1 MSFKEELAA
10 FSPRQDTLLAIGVFD
25 GVHLGHKALLSE
37 LKRQADDKGLIA
49 GVVTFRKH
57 PAAVLPGQQR
67 LPHLTSLAEKIRLLR
82 EEGMAF
88 IVTLSFTLEL
98 AQVSAEHFVS
108 LLQKHL
114 KMRGLVIGAD
124 FALGRNREGD
134 AETLARLGRDSGF
147 SVTVVPPVKLNDEI
161 VSSTAIRNALSG
173 GDMKK
178 IRWMMGRYFRLEE
191 RVVTGNGCG
200 ADLGYPTANLDTD
213 TEQALPADG
222 VYATWAY
229 IDNNPLPSVTSIGRR
244 PTFGDGER
252 IVEVY
257 ILGYEGNLYGS
268 RLKIDIIER
277 LRGEMRFDSATALT
291 AQIEDDIK
299 KAKGIFNALGR
310 Q

>member
-10 FSPRQDTLLAIGVFD
+10 FSPQQDTLLAIGVFD

-37 LKRQADDKGLIA
+37 LKRQADEKGLVA

-57 PAAVLPGQQR
+57 PAAILPGQQQ
-67 LPHLTSLAEKIRLLR
+67 LPHLTSLTEKIRLLR

-88 IVTLSFTLEL
+88 IFTLSFTLEL
-98 AQVSAEHFVS
+98 AQVSAEHFIS

-134 AETLARLGRDSGF
+134 AETLSRLGRDTGF
-147 SVTVVPPVKLNDEI
+147 SVTVVPPVKLDGEI
-161 VSSTAIRNALSG
+161 VSSTAIRNALAS

-178 IRWMMGRYFRLEE
+178 VRWMMGRYFRLEE
-191 RVVTGNGCG
+191 RVVTGNGRG
-200 ADLGYPTANLDTD
+200 ADLGYPTANLDVD
-213 TEQALPADG
+213 PEQALPADG

-229 IDNNPLPSVTSIGRR
+229 IDSNPLPAVTSIGRR
-244 PTFGDGER
+244 PTFGGGER
-252 IVEVY
+252 IVEVF
-257 ILGYEGNLYGS
+257 ILNYQGNLYGS

-291 AQIEDDIK
+291 AQIEDDIR
-299 KAKGIFNALGR
+299 KAEGIFSALDR

>member
-1 MSFKEELAA
+1 M
-10 FSPRQDTLLAIGVFD
+10 LAIGVFD

-37 LKRQADDKGLIA
+37 LKRQAGEKDLIA

-57 PAAVLPGQQR
+57 PATILPDQQR

-82 EEGMAF
+82 EEGVAF

-108 LLQKHL
+108 LLKKHSR
-114 KMRGLVIGAD
+114 MRGLVIGAD

-134 AETLARLGRDSGF
+134 ADTLTRLGQNTGF
-147 SVTVVPPVKLNDEI
+147 SVTVVPPVKLDGEV
-161 VSSTAIRNALSG
+161 VSSTAIRNALAG
-173 GDMKK
+173 GDMGKV
-178 IRWMMGRYFRLEE
+178 RRMMGRYFRLEE
-191 RVVTGNGCG
+191 RVVTGDGRG

-213 TEQALPADG
+213 PEQALPADG

-229 IDNNPLPSVTSIGRR
+229 IDNKPLRAVTNIGRR
-244 PTFGDGER
+244 PTFGGGER

-257 ILGYEGNLYGS
+257 IMGYQGNLYGS

-291 AQIEDDIK
+291 DQIEDDIK
-299 KAKGIFNALGR
+299 KAEGIFSALDR
-310 Q
+310 